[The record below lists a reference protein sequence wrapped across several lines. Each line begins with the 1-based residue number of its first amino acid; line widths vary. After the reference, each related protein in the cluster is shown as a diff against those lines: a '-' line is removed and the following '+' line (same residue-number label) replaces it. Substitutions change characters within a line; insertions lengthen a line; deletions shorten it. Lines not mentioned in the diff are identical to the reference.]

1 MGRKKED
8 DVIQVRYRHNQQQW
22 EQQKQ
27 KQSTIWTKQNMQPQ
41 RVTFT
46 QETMADQQR
55 TKHNQLD
62 NPPVN
67 RNTIEKGQKEMRNR
81 MYHHQ
86 K

>member
-1 MGRKKED
+1 MVRKKED

-22 EQQKQ
+22 QQQKQ
-27 KQSTIWTKQNMQPQ
+27 RQSTIWTKQKKQPQ
-41 RVTFT
+41 QVRFIH
-46 QETMADQQR
+46 ETVADQHR
-55 TKHNQLD
+55 TKRNQRD

-67 RNTIEKGQKEMRNR
+67 LNTIEKGQKEMRNR